1 MLDTLQTP
9 WRQNQGIGVY
19 VAVLKMLEPLT
30 LSTLKLVGFEWPIIS
45 TPLSAEI
52 F

>member
-30 LSTLKLVGFEWPIIS
+30 LSTLSSVRFI
-45 TPLSAEI
+45 
-52 F
+52 